1 MLSCMLI
8 FVDYDA
14 SYYLDYYFSSSSC
27 RMFKKFT
34 DTLSGTLDTVK
45 SYGSSMVIGQTTQ
58 GSKLVVVSQPMLK
71 GFIPNYV
78 VFLV

>member
-1 MLSCMLI
+1 
-8 FVDYDA
+8 
-14 SYYLDYYFSSSSC
+14 
-27 RMFKKFT
+27 MFKKFT

-58 GSKLVVVSQPMLK
+58 GSKLVVVSQPGLK